1 MAVFNTISSLT
12 NTVSLSGTQDINAPY
27 NFQDWKVRNSNIPPG
42 DLFGQ
47 YNAYLKGWYTKRAV
61 SNVVSID
68 YVVKYYKT
76 FLKTLGITARTQA
89 EKELFENVDID
100 DSTSLQSVIVG
111 YARRLKDVT
120 VYLANKRNSIYYSKL
135 KNNLTGTST
144 SLERLFYNYILTAF
158 TRKITPDGTVKTIA
172 GYIQNENCLWSVH
185 IRF

>member
-68 YVVKYYKT
+68 HVVKYYKT
-76 FLKTLGITARTQA
+76 FLKIFLPVKNIT
-89 EKELFENVDID
+89 EKNPAKNPPNNTPFDFPNL
-100 DSTSLQSVIVG
+100 STANGKTGRSITCIKGVSFRKDNLESSKFFTNSV
-111 YARRLKDVT
+111 R
-120 VYLANKRNSIYYSKL
+120 
-135 KNNLTGTST
+135 
-144 SLERLFYNYILTAF
+144 
-158 TRKITPDGTVKTIA
+158 IA
-172 GYIQNENCLWSVH
+172 V
-185 IRF
+185 FA